1 MRNFFILIA
10 FLSLLWAENQNIIKA
25 QNEKNVIIYDYSPP
39 EDVNFSNIQSLKTL
53 PHQRSKFQK
62 ITQGVGTGQ
71 TREEAVNNALID
83 ALSKLKGVSKIN
95 LRQETKSIDFKFSAL
110 GQIVQNSK
118 NTLQNVSN
126 GRIDSYEITSVENN
140 GTNWQV
146 GLLAYKYLYQNDQKP
161 KLVLFDGNYGKAGE
175 NLTQAL
181 NDIFSN
187 DTYFTLLER
196 KNDFKSEDKLIESN
210 QSSSDESSKLGNVLG
225 ADYILEY
232 KILDTSKQNSSV
244 AYQNNNKLKINISFK
259 LIFYPT
265 REIVLSKTLSA
276 NFMLTHDVQKE
287 QKYWENIA
295 LMMQKYIQ
303 NSLFNANTSEENKEE
318 KGKNPTYKLHEGG
331 GVDLGF

>member
-1 MRNFFILIA
+1 MKNFFILIA

-25 QNEKNVIIYDYSPP
+25 QNEKNVIIYDYSPA

-62 ITQGVGTGQ
+62 IMQGVGTGQ
-71 TREEAVNNALID
+71 TREDALNNALID
-83 ALSKLKGVSKIN
+83 ALSKLKGISKFN
-95 LRQETKSIDFKFSAL
+95 LRQEIKSIDIKFSAL

-118 NTLQNVSN
+118 DTLQNVSN
-126 GRIDSYEITSVENN
+126 GRIDSYEITSAENN
-140 GTNWQV
+140 GTSWEV
-146 GLLAYKYLYQNDQKP
+146 KILAYKYLYQNDQKP
-161 KLVLFDGNYGKAGE
+161 KLILFDENYGKSGE

-187 DTYFTLLER
+187 DAYFTLLER
-196 KNDFKSEDKLIESN
+196 KNDFKSEDKLIESA
-210 QSSSDESSKLGNVLG
+210 QGFSDESSKLGNVLG
-225 ADYILEY
+225 TDYILEY
-232 KILDTSKQNSSV
+232 KILDTSKQNSYIT
-244 AYQNNNKLKINISFK
+244 YQNDKKLQINISFK

-265 REIVLSKTLSA
+265 RELVLSKTLSA

-303 NSLFNANTSEENKEE
+303 NSLFNANTSEENKQD
-318 KGKNPTYKLHEGG
+318 KGKDSTYKLHEGG